1 MDGPEPPLRLGAE
14 ILGIL
19 GALPEER
26 MLGMLLMLRD
36 GEGPDKER
44 RLEPPLLWFLITGA
58 GMDRRLGPLS
68 PL

>member
-1 MDGPEPPLRLGAE
+1 MDGPEPPPRLGAE

-36 GEGPDKER
+36 GAGAGMDR

-58 GMDRRLGPLS
+58 GMDRRLEPPL
-68 PL
+68 L